1 MKETI
6 LEYVGKILDIFV
18 NKDKEMGKKIE
29 EIKSFMEKNIV
40 SILKNLQKNN
50 TKTDKILEDIK
61 EELKGNSSKS
71 NEILEYLKED
81 VKEAKKRADKAKEK
95 LREEEQENK
104 TLKKNLSDLKLEKE
118 REENKSAELNIKVLS
133 QEEKIK
139 EVEKHLTNE
148 KENSQKIEVKYKA
161 FEEAFMSEKIIK
173 LLEATL
179 ENKALEAYKNE
190 NSINDKSPK
199 SILNLLLNLSTEQ
212 TFVKSY
218 YDSLV
223 EYKKSNQEEM
233 TKEEVAFYE
242 AINSYFDKEVIN
254 NPREIKVADSF
265 DKSKHRGIEME
276 NKGEIDN
283 GIILIPSDIT
293 NNDKIKVKMK

>member
-29 EIKSFMEKNIV
+29 EIKSFMEKNIF
-40 SILKNLQKNN
+40 SILQNLQKNN
-50 TKTDKILEDIK
+50 TKTDEILEDIK

-179 ENKALEAYKNE
+179 ENQALEAYKNE

-254 NPREIKVADSF
+254 NPRETKVAGSF